1 MKALTYQRE
10 KTALLFIDP
19 YNDFLSEGGKI
30 WPRVKEVAEA
40 NHLLDN
46 LRTIVRGVRQSGI
59 QVFIVPHKRWEPGD
73 YQHWKYPNPTQVGIM
88 ERHSFAKGEWGGEWH
103 PDFAPQEGDIITG
116 EHWAQSGFA
125 NTDLDMLLRQ
135 HGITHVIAIGL
146 LANTCVES
154 TCRYAMELGY
164 HVTLVK
170 DATAA
175 FTPEMMHA
183 AHVLNGPTYAH
194 EIVTTS
200 ELIKA
205 LPGELNKA

>member
-46 LRTIVRGVRQSGI
+46 LRTIVSAVRQAGV

-103 PDFAPQEGDIITG
+103 PDFAPQEGDIIAG

-183 AHVLNGPTYAH
+183 AHVLNGPAYAH
-194 EIVTTS
+194 AIVTTS

-205 LPGELNKA
+205 LPGELNKP